1 MVKISIIM
9 PIYNAEIYLEE
20 SVNSILNQNFEDFEL
35 ICIDDGS
42 TDNSLAILN
51 EISKKDS
58 RLRVIS
64 QKNLGA
70 GAARNKGIKESL
82 GEYICFIDSDD
93 YVIPEYLEIA
103 YDNITSN
110 NSDIV
115 FYKIGNIKN
124 NKKVDLKPYFAFEKI
139 FEDVDFNNYTFNC
152 YQIREYVFNF
162 YFAPWTKLY
171 RKELLN
177 RYDDFHFVENL
188 PYEDILF
195 HVKTMLRA
203 EKISFVPE
211 RLYYY
216 RIDNENSA
224 TFDSSTHKEIYKIID
239 LVEKFLKENNYYEEF
254 KYEYEFFKTHQIL
267 YYLGTH
273 VEEEDFKIAKTYLK
287 DIDIDNN
294 PILWEKR
301 WIRRRKKYK
310 VFFDAENAETYNE
323 NIKIHNLK
331 VKHDN
336 LKRKNKKLKRENKK
350 LNKKRNR
357 EKKKNKELLSSKSWK
372 ITKPFRSISQ
382 RVKGDPNEDFNLGNS
397 MKGFVLNK
405 SGSYNYYRKNY
416 EKTLKENK
424 KLNKKLREYEK
435 IYPPKECPICGY
447 KGIDFKPYPQI
458 IHKEVECPKCR
469 SHERHRALWLYFQ
482 KNEHLL
488 KEGNK
493 FLHFAPE
500 PQFYELFKSKGMEY
514 HRADISKEN
523 WWIDEIIDIQN
534 IPYEDN
540 YFDLI
545 YCSHILEHVPD
556 DRKAMKELYRVLKPG
571 GTTLILVPING
582 IAFELPY
589 DENKTLEDERIN
601 TDELREKYYGQ
612 FDHVRLYGKDFKQ
625 RLIESGFTVS
635 SDDFI
640 KKLGFE
646 TVERYALIRDENIFE
661 CTK

>member
-1 MVKISIIM
+1 M

-287 DIDIDNN
+287 DIDID
-294 PILWEKR
+294 
-301 WIRRRKKYK
+301 
-310 VFFDAENAETYNE
+310 V
-323 NIKIHNLK
+323 
-331 VKHDN
+331 
-336 LKRKNKKLKRENKK
+336 
-350 LNKKRNR
+350 
-357 EKKKNKELLSSKSWK
+357 
-372 ITKPFRSISQ
+372 
-382 RVKGDPNEDFNLGNS
+382 
-397 MKGFVLNK
+397 
-405 SGSYNYYRKNY
+405 
-416 EKTLKENK
+416 
-424 KLNKKLREYEK
+424 
-435 IYPPKECPICGY
+435 
-447 KGIDFKPYPQI
+447 
-458 IHKEVECPKCR
+458 
-469 SHERHRALWLYFQ
+469 
-482 KNEHLL
+482 
-488 KEGNK
+488 
-493 FLHFAPE
+493 
-500 PQFYELFKSKGMEY
+500 
-514 HRADISKEN
+514 
-523 WWIDEIIDIQN
+523 
-534 IPYEDN
+534 
-540 YFDLI
+540 
-545 YCSHILEHVPD
+545 
-556 DRKAMKELYRVLKPG
+556 
-571 GTTLILVPING
+571 
-582 IAFELPY
+582 
-589 DENKTLEDERIN
+589 
-601 TDELREKYYGQ
+601 
-612 FDHVRLYGKDFKQ
+612 
-625 RLIESGFTVS
+625 
-635 SDDFI
+635 
-640 KKLGFE
+640 
-646 TVERYALIRDENIFE
+646 
-661 CTK
+661 